1 MFIRTPAEIGAAIRD
16 RRKQLGLDQ
25 STFAKR
31 IGVSRQWVIGV
42 ERGHARAA
50 MGLVLRAI
58 DALGIRLDASM
69 DQASRRGSN
78 ASAIDINANRGQS
91 KEEDAMTSELVA
103 LLDGKEIGRVHNDAR
118 GRLTFVYNDEWRKAP
133 DAYPLSLSMPLAA
146 KEHGPSVIRAF
157 LWGLLPDN
165 EIVLGR
171 WATKF
176 QVSARNVFALISHV
190 GEDCAGAVQFVTP
203 ERLDAIRSVKEDK
216 VEWLGEPDIAK
227 RLQMLRDDH
236 AAWRL
241 PRDTGQ
247 FSLAGAQPKTALL
260 LQNKRWGIPSGRIP
274 TTHIL
279 KPPTG
284 HFDGHSE
291 NEHFCLMLA
300 RNLGLPS
307 AQSQVMRF
315 EKEIAIVIERYDRQH
330 KGNEIVRIHQED
342 ICQALGIVPTERYQN
357 EGGPS
362 AADIVELL
370 RTSSTDRETDVNT
383 FVDAIGFNW
392 LIAGTDA
399 HAKNY
404 SLLLGGGPL
413 VRLAPLYDVASILPY
428 DEFDMQKLKLAM
440 KVGGEYKLSLI
451 GLRHWQKFARET
463 RLNAD
468 ELIARLGSMAKQL
481 PEEADDARKRAQ
493 AEGLD
498 KAIIDRL
505 ATRLIE
511 RAGECERVLAG
522 K

>member
-1 MFIRTPAEIGAAIRD
+1 
-16 RRKQLGLDQ
+16 
-25 STFAKR
+25 
-31 IGVSRQWVIGV
+31 
-42 ERGHARAA
+42 
-50 MGLVLRAI
+50 
-58 DALGIRLDASM
+58 
-69 DQASRRGSN
+69 
-78 ASAIDINANRGQS
+78 
-91 KEEDAMTSELVA
+91 MTSELVT
-103 LLDGKEIGRVHNDAR
+103 LLDGKEVGRVYNDAR
-118 GRLTFVYNDEWRKAP
+118 GRLTFVYDDDWRKAP
-133 DAYPLSLSMPLAA
+133 DAYPLSLSAPLAA
-146 KEHGPSVIRAF
+146 REHGPSVVRAF

-165 EIVLGR
+165 ELVLGR

-203 ERLDAIRSVKEDK
+203 ERLDAIRSGKEDK
-216 VEWLGEPDIAK
+216 VEWLDEPDIAK
-227 RLQMLRDDH
+227 RLQILRKDH

-241 PRDTGQ
+241 AHDTGQ

-260 LQNKRWGIPSGRIP
+260 LQNGRWGIPSGRIP

-300 RNLGLPS
+300 RQLGLPT
-307 AQSQVMRF
+307 AQSKVIRF
-315 EKEIAIVIERYDRQH
+315 EKEIAIVIERYDRQYN
-330 KGNEIVRIHQED
+330 GNEIVRIHQED
-342 ICQALGIVPTERYQN
+342 ICQALGIMPTKKYQN

-362 AADIVELL
+362 TANIIELL
-370 RTSSTDRETDVNT
+370 RTCSTDREADVDT
-383 FVDAIGFNW
+383 FVDAVGFNW

-404 SLLLGGGPL
+404 SLLLGGGPH

-428 DEFDMQKLKLAM
+428 DEFDMHKLKLAM
-440 KVGGEYKLSLI
+440 KVGGEYRIRQI
-451 GLRHWQKFARET
+451 GLHQWQKFARES
-463 RLNAD
+463 RLD
-468 ELIARLGSMAKQL
+468 VDKLIARLASMAKQL
-481 PEEADDARKRAQ
+481 PDEANGARTRAQ

-511 RAGECERVLAG
+511 RANECQRSLNG